1 MLTISIFICLIAL
14 IFIGLPIAISLCL
27 TSIIFLFILVDP
39 TEIFIVSQKLIT
51 SLDSFPLLAIPFF
64 IFSGVLLAE
73 CGAARK
79 LVNFVNYIFQN
90 FRGGLGIASVFGCAL
105 FATLS
110 GSSPAT
116 LIAVGSIMF
125 PALVSNG
132 YSKKM
137 AVGILSTSGT
147 LGILIP
153 PSIVLIIYAV
163 TTSQSAGKLF
173 LAGVIPGILL
183 TLILSSFIFYKSK
196 SEINEKKDFSFIEFV
211 NLFKTALP
219 TFALILII
227 IVGIYGGFFTP
238 TEAAAVSVF
247 FSFIISISAKDN
259 LSLKQLKNT
268 FINGS
273 ISSSSLL
280 FVITSAILFS
290 YLLSVIN
297 LPNDLF
303 DFFDDN
309 QFGKF
314 EFLIILNLVL
324 IIFGQFM
331 DPSSIILIVAPLILP
346 ISNSLGIDP
355 IHLGI
360 IMTVNMEIGLISPPV
375 GLNLFAAKNVSNMNI
390 KLICYS
396 VLPWLMILLLF
407 LAIICYF
414 PQLSL
419 WLPNKFYN

>member
-1 MLTISIFICLIAL
+1 
-14 IFIGLPIAISLCL
+14 
-27 TSIIFLFILVDP
+27 
-39 TEIFIVSQKLIT
+39 
-51 SLDSFPLLAIPFF
+51 
-64 IFSGVLLAE
+64 
-73 CGAARK
+73 
-79 LVNFVNYIFQN
+79 
-90 FRGGLGIASVFGCAL
+90 
-105 FATLS
+105 
-110 GSSPAT
+110 
-116 LIAVGSIMF
+116 MF

-173 LAGVIPGILL
+173 LGGVIPGVLL

-196 SEINEKKDFSFIEFV
+196 SEIKEKKDFSFVEFV

-219 TFALILII
+219 TFALIIII

-297 LPNDLF
+297 LPNNLF
-303 DFFDDN
+303 NFFNDN

-390 KLICYS
+390 KSICYS

>member
-1 MLTISIFICLIAL
+1 M
-14 IFIGLPIAISLCL
+14 
-27 TSIIFLFILVDP
+27 
-39 TEIFIVSQKLIT
+39 
-51 SLDSFPLLAIPFF
+51 
-64 IFSGVLLAE
+64 
-73 CGAARK
+73 
-79 LVNFVNYIFQN
+79 
-90 FRGGLGIASVFGCAL
+90 
-105 FATLS
+105 
-110 GSSPAT
+110 
-116 LIAVGSIMF
+116 
-125 PALVSNG
+125 
-132 YSKKM
+132 
-137 AVGILSTSGT
+137 
-147 LGILIP
+147 
-153 PSIVLIIYAV
+153 
-163 TTSQSAGKLF
+163 
-173 LAGVIPGILL
+173 
-183 TLILSSFIFYKSK
+183 
-196 SEINEKKDFSFIEFV
+196 
-211 NLFKTALP
+211 P
-219 TFALILII
+219 TFALIIII

-238 TEAAAVSVF
+238 TEAAAVAVF
-247 FSFIISISAKDN
+247 FSFIISLSAKDN

-273 ISSSSLL
+273 LSSSSLL

-297 LPNDLF
+297 LPNNLF
-303 DFFDDN
+303 DFFNDN
-309 QFGKF
+309 QFSKF

-390 KLICYS
+390 KSICYY

-419 WLPNKFYN
+419 WLPSKFFN

>member
-1 MLTISIFICLIAL
+1 MLTISIFICLITL

-27 TSIIFLFILVDP
+27 TSIIYLFFLVDP
-39 TEIFIVSQKLIT
+39 KEIFIVSQKLIT

-132 YSKKM
+132 YSKGM

-173 LAGVIPGILL
+173 LAGVIPGLLL
-183 TLILSSFIFYKSK
+183 TLILSFFIFYKSK
-196 SEINEKKDFSFIEFV
+196 NEIIKKKSFH
-211 NLFKTALP
+211 
-219 TFALILII
+219 
-227 IVGIYGGFFTP
+227 
-238 TEAAAVSVF
+238 
-247 FSFIISISAKDN
+247 
-259 LSLKQLKNT
+259 
-268 FINGS
+268 
-273 ISSSSLL
+273 
-280 FVITSAILFS
+280 
-290 YLLSVIN
+290 
-297 LPNDLF
+297 
-303 DFFDDN
+303 
-309 QFGKF
+309 
-314 EFLIILNLVL
+314 
-324 IIFGQFM
+324 FM
-331 DPSSIILIVAPLILP
+331 
-346 ISNSLGIDP
+346 N
-355 IHLGI
+355 
-360 IMTVNMEIGLISPPV
+360 
-375 GLNLFAAKNVSNMNI
+375 F
-390 KLICYS
+390 
-396 VLPWLMILLLF
+396 
-407 LAIICYF
+407 
-414 PQLSL
+414 
-419 WLPNKFYN
+419 